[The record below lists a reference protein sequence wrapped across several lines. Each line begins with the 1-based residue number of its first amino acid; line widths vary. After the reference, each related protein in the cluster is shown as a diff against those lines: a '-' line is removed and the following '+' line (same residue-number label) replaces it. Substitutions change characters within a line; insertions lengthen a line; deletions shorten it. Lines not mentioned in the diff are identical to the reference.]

1 MVVTVATLPMVT
13 MFGNDQ
19 RAWIITAVIFAVIA
33 LILLLIC
40 FFNIE
45 ERSCC
50 RSGRKRK
57 NTGRKEPEGTVFQS
71 ILGYLSWTLG
81 IHGNDEYSIRYDCN
95 LLLQICIT

>member
-1 MVVTVATLPMVT
+1 MLDV
-13 MFGNDQ
+13 
-19 RAWIITAVIFAVIA
+19 VIA
-33 LILLLIC
+33 LVPALVAAVV
-40 FFNIE
+40 FFGL
-45 ERSCC
+45 RALTLVLVSVLSCVLFETLFNKI
-50 RSGRKRK
+50 RKRK